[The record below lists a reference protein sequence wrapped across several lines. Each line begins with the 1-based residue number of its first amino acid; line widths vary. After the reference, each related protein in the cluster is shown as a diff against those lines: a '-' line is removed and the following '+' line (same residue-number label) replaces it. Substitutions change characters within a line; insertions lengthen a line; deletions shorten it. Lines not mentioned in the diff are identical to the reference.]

1 MARRVRDQI
10 RAPGIRP
17 KGVNVITLGPRA
29 RPTLLTY
36 RRMIDP
42 QIPVGVISIPKN
54 DYDPWRWWASRA
66 GIKKITKD
74 FAGWVKELIFG
85 LRS

>member
-1 MARRVRDQI
+1 
-10 RAPGIRP
+10 
-17 KGVNVITLGPRA
+17 
-29 RPTLLTY
+29 
-36 RRMIDP
+36 MIDP

-54 DYDPWRWWASRA
+54 DYDPSRWWASSA
-66 GIKKITKD
+66 GIKKTTKD